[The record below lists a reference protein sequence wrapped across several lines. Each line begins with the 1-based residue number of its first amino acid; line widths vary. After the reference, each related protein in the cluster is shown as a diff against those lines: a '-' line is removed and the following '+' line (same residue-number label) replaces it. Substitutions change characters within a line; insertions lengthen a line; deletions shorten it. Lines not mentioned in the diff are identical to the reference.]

1 MLLGKDLYRQLLKEA
16 RHLPDSRV
24 SEHYLHAIRT
34 SFKQPPPPESS
45 SQAVRRV
52 KHAQKLL
59 RHLQAANDGYL
70 HALTRAFE
78 TAYGLRGP
86 QKHVALS
93 PFLEP
98 GLPNR
103 SFPPALAALVTS
115 PVAHLSRP
123 PTPAHLLTPPTLPER
138 ADPRSE
144 AARLLGPLPDERIRA
159 VKCRWWNLQTGKV
172 RAPLAVKVRRGG
184 IDVDDCAEALAVL
197 ERAGLG
203 GMREGLLRDGWRK
216 LAELERKAV
225 GEQADGEV
233 APVRPLPPRR
243 LQTPEQRAASHPP
256 PLPPSRRIA
265 EHEAD
270 AEPRILSP
278 SARATKW
285 HRPKHLTARLLRRRA
300 AAVLEQAPIV
310 VVHVPAEGEGA
321 AEGVGR
327 EAEGKVRFE
336 VVRSDKAKGEKG
348 QYRDMTSEE
357 TWWQE
362 WAASL
367 TPAKP
372 GKGAKK
378 QR

>member
-16 RHLPDSRV
+16 RHLPDSRA
-24 SEHYLHAIRT
+24 SEHYLQSIRT
-34 SFKQPPPPESS
+34 SFRQPPPPESS

-52 KHAQKLL
+52 KHAHKLL
-59 RHLQAANDGYL
+59 RQLQAANDGYL

-78 TAYGLRGP
+78 TAYGLRGR
-86 QKHVALS
+86 QKHTALS

-98 GLPNR
+98 GLPTR

-138 ADPRSE
+138 AHPHSD
-144 AARLLGPLPDERIRA
+144 AARLLGPLTQERIRA
-159 VKCRWWNLQTGKV
+159 VKRRWWNLQTGKV

-184 IDVDDCAEALAVL
+184 IDVDDCAEALAIL
-197 ERAGLG
+197 ERVGLG
-203 GMREGLLRDGWRK
+203 GMREGVLRDGWRK

-225 GEQADGEV
+225 GEAADGAA

-243 LQTPEQRAASHPP
+243 LQTPEQRAASHPS
-256 PLPPSRRIA
+256 PPSRRA
-265 EHEAD
+265 AQREPD

-285 HRPKHLTARLLRRRA
+285 HRPKHVTARLLRRRA
-300 AAVLEQAPIV
+300 AEVLEHAPIV
-310 VVHVPAEGEGA
+310 VVHVPTEGEGD
-321 AEGVGR
+321 ERG
-327 EAEGKVRFE
+327 AEGKVRFE

-348 QYRDMTSEE
+348 RYREATAEE
-357 TWWQE
+357 AWWQE
-362 WAASL
+362 WAASQVPPK
-367 TPAKP
+367 PA
-372 GKGAKK
+372 KGAKK